1 MSSGERA
8 KQPGQYAERNPFD
21 ISQRSQTEVASEIA
35 QRMAA
40 WKKARG
46 RGATDTSEAASQ
58 PESKAPH
65 LTAPV
70 LPARMP
76 KPAEES
82 AVAPEP
88 AQAGRVEAQAA
99 SRAKAPPARQ
109 AAAGD
114 ARAPFFATFSI
125 QRAMPPAPSLRPL
138 PVSPTAE
145 TQSPGDQLAAPSHAT
160 PDLDPPRPPEDM
172 PSAAALESGAH
183 EPAAAR

>member
-1 MSSGERA
+1 MSAGERA

-35 QRMAA
+35 KRMAA

-46 RGATDTSEAASQ
+46 RGAATSPADASEAPPQ
-58 PESKAPH
+58 PDSKAPAKAPH

-88 AQAGRVEAQAA
+88 AQPGRV
-99 SRAKAPPARQ
+99 
-109 AAAGD
+109 
-114 ARAPFFATFSI
+114 
-125 QRAMPPAPSLRPL
+125 
-138 PVSPTAE
+138 
-145 TQSPGDQLAAPSHAT
+145 
-160 PDLDPPRPPEDM
+160 
-172 PSAAALESGAH
+172 
-183 EPAAAR
+183 